1 MLTELEFKFDCILS
15 DSQTSF
21 RLDCRLFD
29 ISELARFIEA
39 NPKETMKRDILKSIL
54 QNRSGSLG
62 IKLSLAQ
69 LELFQ
74 RYFYDLTEWNSRANL
89 TSVTDWTD
97 VQIKHY
103 MDSLTVAI
111 TLPKQVLNSGRFVDI
126 GSGGGFPGVP
136 LMIAFPNIKVTLIEA
151 TRKKYD
157 FLLHL
162 RDTLQ
167 LHSLS
172 IFNDRAEI
180 LAHDPS
186 LREQFDVVL
195 ARSIAR
201 MATLSELTL
210 PFCRIG
216 GLVVAHKSKEIQQE
230 LKSACRAISATGGIL
245 RQIQPITIEGLSART
260 LVVLEKVSQTS
271 NLYPRRPG
279 MPSKRPL

>member
-1 MLTELEFKFDCILS
+1 
-15 DSQTSF
+15 
-21 RLDCRLFD
+21 
-29 ISELARFIEA
+29 
-39 NPKETMKRDILKSIL
+39 MKRDILKSIL